1 MKRENVVGS
10 AMEIVGAVDQQL
22 PPSLVY
28 NLP

>member
-10 AMEIVGAVDQQL
+10 AMDIVGAVDQQL
-22 PPSLVY
+22 TPSLVY